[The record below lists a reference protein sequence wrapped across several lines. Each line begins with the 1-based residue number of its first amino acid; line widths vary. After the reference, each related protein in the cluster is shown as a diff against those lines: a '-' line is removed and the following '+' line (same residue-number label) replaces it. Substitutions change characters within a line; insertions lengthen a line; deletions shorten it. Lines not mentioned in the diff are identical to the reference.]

1 MLSKGEMKQRMHAI
15 EAQIGKVKQQLAEL
29 AELRPGTLT
38 RQYTVCG
45 SPGCRCKANRPQK
58 HGPYYHLSYT
68 RHGKGGTRL
77 VKKEDVTLV
86 RTAVANYARLRRLVD
101 RWIDL
106 GTELSDLKLQQR
118 AAVGGRG
125 TTTSKRR

>member
-1 MLSKGEMKQRMHAI
+1 MRPRLRVLD
-15 EAQIGKVKQQLAEL
+15 AQLRALKREL
-29 AELRPGTLT
+29 VRLPDLRPGTLT

-45 SPGCRCKANRPQK
+45 SPGCRCKAHPPQK

-77 VKKEDVTLV
+77 IQPQDVASV
-86 RTAVANYARLRRLVD
+86 RTAVANYRRLKRLVD

-106 GTELSDLKLQQR
+106 ATERSDLTLHLRTPR
-118 AAVGGRG
+118 ASLA
-125 TTTSKRR
+125 KRR

>member
-1 MLSKGEMKQRMHAI
+1 MPERLRVLD
-15 EAQIGKVKQQLAEL
+15 AQIRAIQREL
-29 AELRPGTLT
+29 ATLGDLRPGTLT

-45 SPGCRCKANRPQK
+45 SAGCRCKARPPQK

-77 VKKEDVTLV
+77 IKPANVATV
-86 RTAVANYARLRRLVD
+86 RAAARTYTRLKCLVD

-106 GTELSDLKLQQR
+106 ATERSDLTLQPR
-118 AAVGGRG
+118 AAAN
-125 TTTSKRR
+125 SSAKRR